1 MQELSVFIDE
11 SGDFGPYETYSP
23 FYLIAL
29 VFYEQG
35 KDIGGQISHLRKHI
49 VEAGFPPQHAIH
61 SAPLIRREKDYENL
75 DLTTRRKLFRSLFN
89 FIRLCDIQYKTFVF
103 KKREFADH
111 DQLVS
116 RMSRDIGLFVRSNLE
131 YFQSFDRV
139 IVYYDNGQKEITNI
153 INAVFNVLLEAD
165 VRKVIPSKYS
175 LFQAADMFCTLKLL
189 SVKLE
194 DTGLSKSELE
204 FFRSVRDLR
213 KNYLKPAVQKRLVSE

>member
-1 MQELSVFIDE
+1 MKYCCYRLFFD
-11 SGDFGPYETYSP
+11 
-23 FYLIAL
+23 LI
-29 VFYEQG
+29 
-35 KDIGGQISHLRKHI
+35 
-49 VEAGFPPQHAIH
+49 
-61 SAPLIRREKDYENL
+61 
-75 DLTTRRKLFRSLFN
+75 
-89 FIRLCDIQYKTFVF
+89 CQYKTFVF

>member
-1 MQELSVFIDE
+1 M
-11 SGDFGPYETYSP
+11 
-23 FYLIAL
+23 
-29 VFYEQG
+29 
-35 KDIGGQISHLRKHI
+35 
-49 VEAGFPPQHAIH
+49 
-61 SAPLIRREKDYENL
+61 
-75 DLTTRRKLFRSLFN
+75 
-89 FIRLCDIQYKTFVF
+89 F

-116 RMSRDIGLFVRSNLE
+116 RMSRDIGLFVRSNLG

-165 VRKVIPSKYS
+165 VRKVIPSNYS
-175 LFQAADMFCTLKLL
+175 LFQADMFCTLKLL

>member
-1 MQELSVFIDE
+1 
-11 SGDFGPYETYSP
+11 
-23 FYLIAL
+23 
-29 VFYEQG
+29 
-35 KDIGGQISHLRKHI
+35 
-49 VEAGFPPQHAIH
+49 
-61 SAPLIRREKDYENL
+61 
-75 DLTTRRKLFRSLFN
+75 
-89 FIRLCDIQYKTFVF
+89 
-103 KKREFADH
+103 
-111 DQLVS
+111 
-116 RMSRDIGLFVRSNLE
+116 MSRDIGLFVRSNLE